1 MTVEAAIDDSTL
13 RAASAALVTAFEDDP
28 LLGRV
33 FPGNRDRVALL
44 RSAVRA
50 TVRMARRRGRIDVYR
65 QPDGEVAGAA
75 VWLPDD
81 ASGSV
86 PALGLA
92 VRLGAEVLVRWPSA
106 VPDLAR
112 HRLRLRTIHR
122 RLGPHRYLA
131 LIGVR
136 ADHRRRGI
144 GAKLLEAGLAHCERA
159 GLRAVLDT
167 SSASNAEWYA
177 RHRFAVVKVLKWRF
191 GETWVMQ
198 SEAARGAVQ

>member
-44 RSAVRA
+44 RSAVRT
-50 TVRMARRRGRIDVYR
+50 TVRLAQRRGRIDVYR

-75 VWLPDD
+75 VWLPGD

-86 PALGLA
+86 SALGLA
-92 VRLGAEVLVRWPSA
+92 VRLGAEVLVRRPSA

-122 RLGPHRYLA
+122 RLG
-131 LIGVR
+131 
-136 ADHRRRGI
+136 RRRTT
-144 GAKLLEAGLAHCERA
+144 ALLRSARPYPVAVWSGRLSCPSADRSGPHQPYRPKSGCPLRQSTGSGL
-159 GLRAVLDT
+159 
-167 SSASNAEWYA
+167 
-177 RHRFAVVKVLKWRF
+177 HRGGKCC
-191 GETWVMQ
+191 
-198 SEAARGAVQ
+198 S